1 MPSSIQLKLNGDKNK
16 EKINQESEE
25 KFSLTKQTH
34 KLNKCYKTVE

>member
-1 MPSSIQLKLNGDKNK
+1 MPSSIKLKLNGDK

-34 KLNKCYKTVE
+34 KLNMCY